1 MKLSCDYKKHSF
13 SGRWP
18 DFFVNPEARFFFA
31 ALIFLESRY
40 KIDSSCIIQFNSSI
54 FFYLSIK
61 VSIIMKKIY
70 DQFLILK
77 DPHLIAMHIIL
88 EEMNDDWTTN
98 ILFTILIHYYFLSSH
113 NYLAVIIYRW
123 NWNCKI
129 FILLNGA
136 ERSLTRKLP
145 LQKNFHD
152 FFTRLEH
159 SSSPIT
165 GIVLLRAWG
174 SRARH

>member
-40 KIDSSCIIQFNSSI
+40 KIDFSCIIQFNSSI

-70 DQFLILK
+70 DQFLILE
-77 DPHLIAMHIIL
+77 DAHLIAMHIIL
-88 EEMNDDWTTN
+88 EEMLMIEESTTN

-113 NYLAVIIYRW
+113 NYLAVIIYR
-123 NWNCKI
+123 
-129 FILLNGA
+129 
-136 ERSLTRKLP
+136 
-145 LQKNFHD
+145 
-152 FFTRLEH
+152 
-159 SSSPIT
+159 
-165 GIVLLRAWG
+165 
-174 SRARH
+174 